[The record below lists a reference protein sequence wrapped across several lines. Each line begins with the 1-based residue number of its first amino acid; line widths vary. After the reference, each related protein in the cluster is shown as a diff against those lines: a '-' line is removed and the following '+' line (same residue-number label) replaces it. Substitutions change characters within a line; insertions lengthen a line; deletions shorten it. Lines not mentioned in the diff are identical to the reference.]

1 MPYQDVLVGGLLGA
15 VEEHGIEPL
24 LHSGAGQGIG
34 YADAVRPVA
43 EVMAALVAEAEV
55 VLGQL

>member
-24 LHSGAGQGIG
+24 LRSGAGQGIG